1 MQTAV
6 NQRNYRQ
13 HQVTLNWVL
22 RRLKKYLEVDSLSDW
37 FSRCFELGF
46 ILIKQLLWKGAIEN
60 KSSEW
65 VLCELRGSAAVTRR
79 KKTCNLLQ
87 RKVLCFSGHCQ
98 GSKSKSRI
106 IYNTR
111 HICWKTTVMLRPLP
125 PPAPNVDSRITYL
138 EWAISDFP
146 GPQYQNEVKC
156 SAFDMEMI
164 LYSHANKTHFHKKD
178 CALGLILKVRVFG
191 TRKWSIKLESQHW
204 RRREEVL
211 SGKRSI
217 SWLSRHDMKNP
228 QFQSTVS
235 TKLDEY
241 CRSFQHLYSRSLHWW
256 RDNLAFLANFNL
268 LMCQK
273 GLNEHRKL
281 KKRKNR

>member
-1 MQTAV
+1 
-6 NQRNYRQ
+6 
-13 HQVTLNWVL
+13 
-22 RRLKKYLEVDSLSDW
+22 
-37 FSRCFELGF
+37 
-46 ILIKQLLWKGAIEN
+46 
-60 KSSEW
+60 
-65 VLCELRGSAAVTRR
+65 
-79 KKTCNLLQ
+79 
-87 RKVLCFSGHCQ
+87 
-98 GSKSKSRI
+98 
-106 IYNTR
+106 
-111 HICWKTTVMLRPLP
+111 MLRPLP

-191 TRKWSIKLESQHW
+191 TRKWPIKLESQHW
-204 RRREEVL
+204 GRREEVL

-241 CRSFQHLYSRSLHWW
+241 CRSFNIYIAVPYIDGETTLHSSRTST
-256 RDNLAFLANFNL
+256 F
-268 LMCQK
+268 
-273 GLNEHRKL
+273 
-281 KKRKNR
+281 